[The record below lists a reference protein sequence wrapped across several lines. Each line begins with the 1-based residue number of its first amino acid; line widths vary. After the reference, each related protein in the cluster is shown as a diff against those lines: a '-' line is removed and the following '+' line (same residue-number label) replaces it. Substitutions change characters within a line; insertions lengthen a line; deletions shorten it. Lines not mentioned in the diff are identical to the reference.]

1 MIGVAMVAIQCP
13 HCQEDI
19 ELEDESFGW
28 FSCPYCDEDF
38 SHGEA
43 DGAVYSLFS
52 LVQLFMS
59 PGMITGLTIFG
70 IGFIW
75 LIIVSANMESGG
87 GLENLAGIAPASV
100 CCLGLPIIMISFF
113 SRWRQLN

>member
-1 MIGVAMVAIQCP
+1 MVAIQCP

-70 IGFIW
+70 IGLIW
-75 LIIVSANMESGG
+75 LIIVDSNMESGG
-87 GLENLAGIAPASV
+87 GLEQLATVPPTISV

-113 SRWRQLN
+113 IRWRQLN